1 VRSALLRGRDHVELG
16 GVAAEAQGQAALA
29 LSRGGAPKTYAYT
42 DPNEDAALFATG
54 PGGTLLAVADGHD
67 GFAASELALDHL
79 LHQPAAQWIAAEAV
93 EPASWERHAL
103 AALLDANAAI
113 RREVEGSPT
122 PRSCTTLCLAVV
134 RPAEGRLL
142 FATMGDSH
150 LFAARGDGVTDH
162 GARASPGTRRRLGSF
177 FLGWGD
183 ETETSLRDK
192 CAIGVEPL
200 AGCRAV
206 LLATDGLSER
216 HVGVADAAE
225 TVAACVGAAARA
237 DRDLRALEAAR
248 GVVEAALAAHVRR
261 GSGDN
266 VASAVAWLEDATGS

>member
-1 VRSALLRGRDHVELG
+1 MRSGLLRGRDHVELG
-16 GVAAEAQGQAALA
+16 SVGAEAEGPAALA
-29 LSRGGAPKTYAYT
+29 LSRGGAAKTYAYT

-79 LHQPAAQWIAAEAV
+79 LHQPAAQWIAAEALD
-93 EPASWERHAL
+93 PASWERHAL

-122 PRSCTTLCLAVV
+122 PLSCTTLCLAVV

-142 FATMGDSH
+142 FASMGDSH
-150 LFAARGDGVTDH
+150 LFVARGAGVTDH
-162 GARASPGTRRRLGSF
+162 GVRADPGTRRRLGWF
-177 FLGWGD
+177 FLGFGE
-183 ETETSLRDK
+183 ETESSLRDK
-192 CAIGVEPL
+192 CVIGVEPL

-216 HVGVADAAE
+216 QVGVTDAAG
-225 TVAACVGAAARA
+225 TVAACVARAARA
-237 DRDLRALEAAR
+237 DPALRALEAAR
-248 GVVEAALAAHVRR
+248 GVVEAALAAHARR

-266 VASAVAWLEDATGS
+266 VASAVVWL

>member
-16 GVAAEAQGQAALA
+16 SVAAEAEGPAALA
-29 LSRGGAPKTYAYT
+29 LSRGGAAKAYAYT

-79 LHQPAAQWIAAEAV
+79 LHQPAAQWIAAEALD
-93 EPASWERHAL
+93 PASWERHAL

-150 LFAARGDGVTDH
+150 LFAARRDGVTDH
-162 GARASPGTRRRLGSF
+162 GARAHPRTRSRLGSF
-177 FLGWGD
+177 FLGWGE
-183 ETETSLRDK
+183 ETEASLREK
-192 CAIGVEPL
+192 CVIGVEPL

-216 HVGVADAAE
+216 HVGVADAPG
-225 TVAACVGAAARA
+225 TVAACVADAARA
-237 DRDLRALEAAR
+237 APELRALEAAR
-248 GVVEAALAAHVRR
+248 GLVELALRAHARH
-261 GSGDN
+261 GAGDN
-266 VASAVAWLEDATGS
+266 VASAVAWLE